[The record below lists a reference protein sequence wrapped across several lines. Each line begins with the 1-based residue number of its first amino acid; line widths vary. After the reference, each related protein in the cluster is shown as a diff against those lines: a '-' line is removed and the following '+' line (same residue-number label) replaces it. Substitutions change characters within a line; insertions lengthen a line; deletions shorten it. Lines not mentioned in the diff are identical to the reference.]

1 MSSMSRT
8 ASTHPA
14 RIVKVLLERHGHTFC
29 EELGIDL
36 GKGTPTALF
45 RWLCDSLLFSK
56 RINTDRAARAA
67 RALSEQGWNNASKM
81 HDAGWERRTH
91 VLNRA
96 GYARYDESTSRR
108 LGQMA
113 DLLTARYGGDL
124 RKLRE
129 RADRD
134 PGREQQLLLE
144 FKGIGPVGVDI
155 FCREAQ
161 LCWPELYP
169 FADRKS
175 LGAARKLGLPA
186 SPQALADL
194 INRRRF
200 PALLAALVRADLAKA
215 HREIAALAAG

>member
-1 MSSMSRT
+1 M
-8 ASTHPA
+8 
-14 RIVKVLLERHGHTFC
+14 VKVLLERYGHTYC

-36 GKGTPTALF
+36 AKGTPTALF
-45 RWLCDSLLFSK
+45 RWLCGSLLFSA
-56 RINTDRAARAA
+56 RISADLATRAM
-67 RALSEQGWNNASKM
+67 RALSEHGWNNARKL

-108 LGQMA
+108 LGEMA
-113 DLLTARYGGDL
+113 DLLIARYGGDL

-134 PGREQQLLLE
+134 TGREQQLLLE

-175 LGAARKLGLPA
+175 LGSARKLGLPA

>member
-1 MSSMSRT
+1 MSSMPRT
-8 ASTHPA
+8 VSTDPA
-14 RIVKVLLERHGHTFC
+14 PVLKVLLERYGLTYR

-45 RWLCDSLLFSK
+45 RWLCGSLLFSA
-56 RINTDRAARAA
+56 RISVDLATRAV
-67 RALSEQGWNNASKM
+67 RALSEQGWNNARKM
-81 HDAGWERRTH
+81 HEAGWERRTH

-108 LGQMA
+108 LGEMA

-129 RADRD
+129 RAARD

-144 FKGIGPVGVDI
+144 FKGIGPVGVDV

-175 LGAARKLGLPA
+175 LRSVQKLGLPA
-186 SPQALADL
+186 PPEELSGLVV
-194 INRRRF
+194 RRRF

-215 HREIAALAAG
+215 HREIAALAAS